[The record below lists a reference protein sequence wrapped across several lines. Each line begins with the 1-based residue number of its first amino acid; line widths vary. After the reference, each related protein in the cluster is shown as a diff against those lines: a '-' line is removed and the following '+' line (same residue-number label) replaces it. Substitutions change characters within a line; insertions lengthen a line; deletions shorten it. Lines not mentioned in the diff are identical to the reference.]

1 MQIQVPSCDFT
12 DCKKCLAGNCKSLD
26 DYRNCKYAINK
37 SMLKAY
43 QEECSIETEQK
54 RIIKELDGLPEYV
67 VSERNGFKRTYIEK
81 ERAIHIVENMPFL

>member
-1 MQIQVPSCDFT
+1 MQMQELSCDFY
-12 DCKKCLAGNCKSLD
+12 DCKKCLNGGCASLD
-26 DYRNCKYAINK
+26 DYRGCKYAINK

-43 QEECSIETEQK
+43 QEECSIEAEQK
-54 RIIKELDGLPEYV
+54 RIIGELNQLPEYI